1 MDYHSV
7 SNYIQRDIM
16 ALRSQIMIGDTRTAS
31 DVFDSTQV
39 RGVRLYTDDDMLPSS
54 QNGFAP
60 VVHGIA
66 KTNATVIIKQN
77 GYVIYQ
83 SAVPQGAFALTDL
96 NTTSSGGDLDVTIK
110 EEDGSEQHFIQPF
123 TSLAILK
130 REGQTDVDLSIGEVR
145 DESGFTPEV
154 LQLQAMHG
162 FPLGITLYG
171 GTQLANDYAS
181 AALGIGKDMGGA
193 GRDFF

>member
-1 MDYHSV
+1 
-7 SNYIQRDIM
+7 
-16 ALRSQIMIGDTRTAS
+16 
-31 DVFDSTQV
+31 
-39 RGVRLYTDDDMLPSS
+39 TDDDMLPSS

-130 REGQTDVDLSIGEVR
+130 REGQTDVDL
-145 DESGFTPEV
+145 
-154 LQLQAMHG
+154 
-162 FPLGITLYG
+162 
-171 GTQLANDYAS
+171 
-181 AALGIGKDMGGA
+181 
-193 GRDFF
+193 

>member
-1 MDYHSV
+1 
-7 SNYIQRDIM
+7 
-16 ALRSQIMIGDTRTAS
+16 
-31 DVFDSTQV
+31 
-39 RGVRLYTDDDMLPSS
+39 
-54 QNGFAP
+54 
-60 VVHGIA
+60 
-66 KTNATVIIKQN
+66 
-77 GYVIYQ
+77 
-83 SAVPQGAFALTDL
+83 FALTDL

-181 AALGIGKDMGGA
+181 AALGIGKDMGALGA
-193 GRDFF
+193 ISFDVTHARSQFDYGDNESG